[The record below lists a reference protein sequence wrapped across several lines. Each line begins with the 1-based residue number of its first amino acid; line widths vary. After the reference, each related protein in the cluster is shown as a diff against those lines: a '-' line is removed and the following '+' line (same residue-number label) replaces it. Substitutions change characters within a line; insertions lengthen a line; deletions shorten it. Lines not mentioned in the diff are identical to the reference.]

1 MSILAKMFQED
12 KLARTHLYDK
22 RDELAKAQGLTL
34 RAPANCAQNHRV
46 RNQPKVGKG
55 PKKPRKEPVEKE
67 KDAKQEPI
75 KKEKGTKA
83 EPVVLHGAEAS
94 AWVQNNV
101 PIGKGWRRALKRKT
115 AWMETTADDAPKQR
129 VSFAGE
135 GIHRGIVNT
144 DAAPTAAKRNARAA
158 AAETPSYE
166 GDGTSSQSTSLKRST
181 SATPRASIVPPEA
194 KGGKKK
200 AKPAS
205 TAKADP
211 IKAKHEQF
219 RMRLETAPMSEL
231 DDMMAR
237 IESIGD
243 SD

>member
-1 MSILAKMFQED
+1 
-12 KLARTHLYDK
+12 
-22 RDELAKAQGLTL
+22 
-34 RAPANCAQNHRV
+34 
-46 RNQPKVGKG
+46 
-55 PKKPRKEPVEKE
+55 
-67 KDAKQEPI
+67 
-75 KKEKGTKA
+75 
-83 EPVVLHGAEAS
+83 
-94 AWVQNNV
+94 
-101 PIGKGWRRALKRKT
+101 
-115 AWMETTADDAPKQR
+115 METTADDAPKQR

-144 DAAPTAAKRNARAA
+144 DAAPTAA

-194 KGGKKK
+194 KEGKKK

-205 TAKADP
+205 TAKAEP